1 LQYVFGD
8 LTLDLGRR
16 ELRRGGAVIGIQ
28 PQVFDLLVYLVENR
42 HQVVS
47 KDDLI
52 ATVWQGRIVSDSTL
66 TSRINAARKAVGDS
80 GETQTLIRTISRKGV
95 RFVGDVRVQS
105 DAREPGPKS
114 PAPESGKTDSP
125 IPPAPGGHRQERARS
140 RTWGGVFAGSLVAAA
155 LTLLFYQF
163 GLPLAGAPKQPNVVE
178 GEAASPTGMIAV
190 AVLPFQNLS
199 ADREQEFFSD
209 GITEEITSVLARI
222 PNLHVVARTS
232 AFEFKGSNRN
242 IQEIA
247 QALHATHV
255 IEGSVRKVDDQ
266 VRVTAQLVQA
276 DNGLELW
283 TDSYDRRVVNIFA
296 IQDEIAQAIAGALRV
311 PLGLQHGETLIANRT
326 DNLNSYEQ
334 YLRARA
340 FYRARDIENA
350 IRILE
355 PLVVHDP
362 TFAPGWSLLA
372 QVYAFAEWSGVDFGK
387 AADVAHQAIRLN
399 PRNALAYA
407 ALAAVDSA
415 GGRFAESE
423 AGFRKALALDPSE
436 PDVIDMYSLK
446 LGTVGRINEALSIR
460 HKLHE
465 LEPFVPA
472 YFVATARFM
481 ISAGQSKAALAI
493 LEKIPP
499 EAKVS
504 EGLSVA
510 LARAYAMEERYAE
523 AANALLAAPPTNS
536 FTRRSV
542 EDAVRL
548 LRSIPGSAGSS
559 RNLPALEGRL
569 NFVYA
574 HVGALDRVLENPERI
589 VQVHGQFDTSLDA
602 LWTPD
607 VAPLRQT
614 ERFKKFVRASGL
626 YDYWR
631 EHGWADVC
639 RPAGADDFVC
649 D

>member
-1 LQYVFGD
+1 MPNLQYVFAD

-80 GETQTLIRTISRKGV
+80 GETQSVIRTISRKGV

-105 DAREPGPKS
+105 DARDPGPTS
-114 PAPESGKTDSP
+114 L
-125 IPPAPGGHRQERARS
+125 APGGHQERARS
-140 RTWGGVFAGSLVAAA
+140 RTWGGVFAGGLLAAA
-155 LTLLFYQF
+155 LALLFYQF
-163 GLPLAGAPKQPNVVE
+163 GLPLADAPKQANVVE
-178 GEAASPTGMIAV
+178 GEAVSPTDMIAI

-209 GITEEITSVLARI
+209 GITEEITSALARI

-311 PLGLQHGETLIANRT
+311 PLGLQHGGTLIANRT

-407 ALAAVDSA
+407 ALAAVDFT

-423 AGFRKALALDPSE
+423 DGFRKALALDPSE

-460 HKLHE
+460 RKLHE

-504 EGLSVA
+504 EGLSVS
-510 LARAYAMEERYAE
+510 LARAYALEGRYAE
-523 AANALLAAPPTNS
+523 AANALLAAPPTNN
-536 FTRRSV
+536 FDRHSV
-542 EDAVRL
+542 EDAARL
-548 LRSIPGSAGSS
+548 LRLPENVGSPQT
-559 RNLPALEGRL
+559 LPALEGRL

-574 HVGALDRVLENPERI
+574 HVGAFDRILENPERI
-589 VQVHGQFDTSLDA
+589 VQVLSLI
-602 LWTPD
+602 
-607 VAPLRQT
+607 
-614 ERFKKFVRASGL
+614 
-626 YDYWR
+626 
-631 EHGWADVC
+631 HI
-639 RPAGADDFVC
+639 
-649 D
+649 